1 MNIYYPLLKMFWF
14 GVRHKDRI
22 KTVPLSLPDGIEEV
36 KDVDYFGDGK
46 SEHMLDIYFRGKGE
60 SPVVLSIHGGGWMSG
75 VKENNRN
82 FCIRLAERGFTV
94 FNVNYSLA
102 PKASLRDQ
110 LCDITAALSFLKE
123 NAGSFSGA
131 PGSVSLIG
139 DSAGGQLAFF
149 TAALLCSGRLRE
161 IYGIN
166 LPDIKVRTLALLSPV
181 CFLTEGRGPV
191 ASGRRIALSRD
202 FMKKYGQYVSPDS
215 LPDLGSLPPCFISTA
230 AEDHLGREQSRR
242 LSELLQKNGVRC
254 ELHFEERSAHGHVY
268 PIHNP
273 DCDAAVSVTD
283 SIARLI
289 ENA

>member
-1 MNIYYPLLKMFWF
+1 MFWF

-110 LCDITAALSFLKE
+110 LFDITAAL
-123 NAGSFSGA
+123 
-131 PGSVSLIG
+131 
-139 DSAGGQLAFF
+139 
-149 TAALLCSGRLRE
+149 
-161 IYGIN
+161 
-166 LPDIKVRTLALLSPV
+166 
-181 CFLTEGRGPV
+181 
-191 ASGRRIALSRD
+191 
-202 FMKKYGQYVSPDS
+202 
-215 LPDLGSLPPCFISTA
+215 
-230 AEDHLGREQSRR
+230 
-242 LSELLQKNGVRC
+242 
-254 ELHFEERSAHGHVY
+254 
-268 PIHNP
+268 
-273 DCDAAVSVTD
+273 
-283 SIARLI
+283 
-289 ENA
+289 